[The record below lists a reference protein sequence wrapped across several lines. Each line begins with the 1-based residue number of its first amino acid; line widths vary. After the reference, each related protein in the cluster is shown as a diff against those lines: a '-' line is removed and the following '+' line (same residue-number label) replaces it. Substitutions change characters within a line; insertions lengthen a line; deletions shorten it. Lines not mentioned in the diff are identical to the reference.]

1 MAKRILD
8 CAASDFARM
17 TKEELLFAIGA
28 SEGRTLACETI
39 GTVTPLL
46 GDVTNGELAV
56 ALGADILLLNL
67 FDVDC
72 PQIQGLPPVEPMGV
86 IREVKRL
93 TGRPVGINLEP
104 VEVGAGEVDSL
115 WAMTKGRMA
124 TLENAQRAADMGV
137 DFILLTGNPGTGVT
151 NRAITDT
158 LELFQTHLGD
168 RLILAEGYMD
178 VIAMHQAGFTNAVA
192 SLGTAL
198 TSQQCSLM
206 KRFTNEVLVIYD
218 SDGAGV
224 KAALRAIPLLR
235 EAGLS
240 TKVID
245 LSPYKDPD
253 EFIKAE
259 GAEAFEERL
268 ERGVN
273 GFLYEVD
280 KLQLNYDME
289 DPQGKTDFLHEAA
302 RRLCRLGDEIERNTY
317 LEAIAGRYGIG
328 IDILRK
334 LVNRLAMQ
342 GAGIEPRPQPVT
354 TGARPSAVKPSGGAD
369 MAQRL
374 MLTWLASYPS
384 IYEGVKQYISLDD
397 FTEPMYRRMAGLLFE
412 QYDTGEPNPAGILSH
427 FEDVEEQKRAA
438 AVLHAGIRLDS
449 DEERQQALKDVI
461 FRIKSDS
468 LKKRMARGD
477 PSDPESLTA
486 LMREKKE
493 LEEFRVQ
500 TGKLHISIN

>member
-158 LELFQTHLGD
+158 LELFRTHLGD
-168 RLILAEGYMD
+168 RLILAAGKMHASGVPGEGGERIVTQGEVEAFAQAGAD
-178 VIAMHQAGFTNAVA
+178 VILLPAPGTVPGITTPFVQGLVEKAH
-192 SLGTAL
+192 SLGKLAMTAIG
-198 TSQQCSLM
+198 TSQ
-206 KRFTNEVLVIYD
+206 
-218 SDGAGV
+218 
-224 KAALRAIPLLR
+224 
-235 EAGLS
+235 
-240 TKVID
+240 
-245 LSPYKDPD
+245 
-253 EFIKAE
+253 E
-259 GAEAFEERL
+259 GADVDTVRRIAL
-268 ERGVN
+268 ECKMTGA
-273 GFLYEVD
+273 D
-280 KLQLNYDME
+280 I
-289 DPQGKTDFLHEAA
+289 HH
-302 RRLCRLGDEIERNTY
+302 LGDSGYTGIAAPENITAY
-317 LEAIAGRYGIG
+317 SVAIRG
-328 IDILRK
+328 LRH
-334 LVNRLAMQ
+334 
-342 GAGIEPRPQPVT
+342 T
-354 TGARPSAVKPSGGAD
+354 
-369 MAQRL
+369 
-374 MLTWLASYPS
+374 
-384 IYEGVKQYISLDD
+384 
-397 FTEPMYRRMAGLLFE
+397 YRRMGM
-412 QYDTGEPNPAGILSH
+412 
-427 FEDVEEQKRAA
+427 
-438 AVLHAGIRLDS
+438 
-449 DEERQQALKDVI
+449 
-461 FRIKSDS
+461 S
-468 LKKRMARGD
+468 LGR
-477 PSDPESLTA
+477 
-486 LMREKKE
+486 
-493 LEEFRVQ
+493 
-500 TGKLHISIN
+500 